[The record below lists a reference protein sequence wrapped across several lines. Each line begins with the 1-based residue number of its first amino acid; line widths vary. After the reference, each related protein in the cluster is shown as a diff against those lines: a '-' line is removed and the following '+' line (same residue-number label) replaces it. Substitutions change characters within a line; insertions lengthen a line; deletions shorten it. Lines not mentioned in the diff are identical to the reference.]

1 MIGQILGGRYQIT
14 AQLGQGGFG
23 ITYTA
28 IDIGRPGNPQCIV
41 KHFKPMSTDPY
52 TLTNAKRLFDT
63 EAEKLERLGN
73 HDQIPRLLA
82 FFEENQQ
89 FYIVQEYI
97 EGHDLAQELIS
108 GQKLS
113 EPIVI
118 QLLQDILEVLNFVHQ
133 QNLIHRDLKPSNIR
147 RRKTDGKIV
156 LIDFG
161 AVKEVTTQFV
171 NAQGQTSLTV
181 AVGTHGYI
189 PSEQTNGKPTF
200 QSDIYAVGIIAIEAL
215 TGINPYP
222 RGFATDSQ
230 TGEIVWRNHSQV
242 SSKLA
247 NIIDKMVR
255 YDYRQRYNSA
265 NEVLQVIKALS
276 RKSSPKKVWFGVG
289 LLILITPV
297 IFWIFSQLNKPKPIF
312 TTYDGVNTGITIKY
326 PSADWQPIKPPG
338 GDFEDEV
345 IRFVPKNQNQQ
356 NKCILEVVIT
366 SHELPKKLLS
376 LEEFKNEALKQI
388 QTNNPN
394 QQVTDASQPSTTLS
408 KFPAY
413 KLTYT
418 RQDGECKL
426 QAMEIGTLRNGK
438 AYFITYTAEEKE
450 YNKYLEVVEEMI
462 NSFAIKAE

>member
-1 MIGQILGGRYQIT
+1 MIGQILGGRYQILE
-14 AQLGQGGFG
+14 QLGQGGFG
-23 ITYTA
+23 ITFTA

-41 KHFKPMSTDPY
+41 KQFKPISSNPY

-97 EGHDLAQELIS
+97 EGHDLTQELIS

-113 EPIVI
+113 EAIVI
-118 QLLQDILEVLNFVHQ
+118 KLLQDILEVLIFVHQ

-147 RRKTDGKIV
+147 RRKSDGKIV

-161 AVKEVTTQFV
+161 AVKEVSTQVV
-171 NAQGQTSLTV
+171 NSQGQTSLTV
-181 AVGTHGYI
+181 AVGTLGYI

-222 RGFATDSQ
+222 RGFTTDSQ
-230 TGEIVWRNHSQV
+230 TGEIVWRTHAQV

-255 YDYRQRYNSA
+255 YDYRQRYHSA
-265 NEVLQVIKALS
+265 NEALQAVKALS
-276 RKSSPKKVWFGVG
+276 PKSPPKKVWFGVG
-289 LLILITPV
+289 VLVLIALL
-297 IFWIFSQLNKPKPIF
+297 IFWIFYQFSNSKLTFI
-312 TTYDGVNTGITIKY
+312 TYEGVNSGITIKY
-326 PSADWQPIKPPG
+326 PSENWQLIKPPS

-356 NKCILEVVIT
+356 NKCILEVVINT
-366 SHELPKKLLS
+366 QELPKKLLS
-376 LEEFKNEALKQI
+376 LDEFKNEALKQI
-388 QTNNPN
+388 QRNNPN
-394 QQVTDASQPSTTLS
+394 QQFTDASQPSTTLS

-413 KLTYT
+413 KLNYT

-426 QAMEIGTLRNGK
+426 QAMEIGTVRNGK

-450 YNKYLEVVEEMI
+450 YNKYLDVVEEMI
-462 NSFAIKAE
+462 NSFEIKVQ

>member
-28 IDIGRPGNPQCIV
+28 IDTGRPGNPQCIV
-41 KHFKPMSTDPY
+41 KQFKPMSVSLY

-118 QLLQDILEVLNFVHQ
+118 QLLQDILEVLNFVHEQ
-133 QNLIHRDLKPSNIR
+133 KLIHRDLKPSNIR
-147 RRKTDGKIV
+147 RRKSDGKIV

-181 AVGTHGYI
+181 AIGTHGYI

-200 QSDIYAVGIIAIEAL
+200 QSDIYAVGIIAIQAL

-222 RGFATDSQ
+222 GGFSTDSK
-230 TGEIVWRNHSQV
+230 TGEIIWRNHAQV

-255 YDYRQRYNSA
+255 YDYRQRYQSV
-265 NEVLQVIKALS
+265 NEVLQAIKTLS
-276 RKSSPKKVWFGVG
+276 RKSAPKKLWFGAG
-289 LLILITPV
+289 LLVLITPI
-297 IFWIFSQLNKPKPIF
+297 IFWIHSQLNKPKPIF

-326 PSADWQPIKPPG
+326 PSTDWQLIKPPG
-338 GDFEDEV
+338 GDSEGEV
-345 IRFVPKNQNQQ
+345 IRFVPKTQNQK
-356 NKCILEVVIT
+356 NNCLLEVVINK
-366 SHELPKKLLS
+366 HELLLS
-376 LEEFKNEALKQI
+376 LYEFKTNALKQI
-388 QTNNPN
+388 QKNNPN
-394 QQVTDASQPSTTLS
+394 QQVTDTSQPSTTLS

-426 QAMEIGTLRNGK
+426 QAMEIGTVSNGK

-462 NSFAIKAE
+462 NSFEIKAE

>member
-28 IDIGRPGNPQCIV
+28 IDTGRPGTPQCIV
-41 KHFKPMSTDPY
+41 KQFKPMSVSLY

-113 EPIVI
+113 EAIVI
-118 QLLQDILEVLNFVHQ
+118 QLLQDILEVLNFVHEQ
-133 QNLIHRDLKPSNIR
+133 KLIHRDLKPSNIR
-147 RRKTDGKIV
+147 RRKSDGKII

-200 QSDIYAVGIIAIEAL
+200 QSDIYAVGIIAIQAL

-222 RGFATDSQ
+222 GGFSTDSK
-230 TGEIVWRNHSQV
+230 TGEIIWRNHAQV

-255 YDYRQRYNSA
+255 YDYRQRYQSV
-265 NEVLQVIKALS
+265 NEVLQAIKTLS
-276 RKSSPKKVWFGVG
+276 RKSSPKKLWFGAG
-289 LLILITPV
+289 LLVLITPI
-297 IFWIFSQLNKPKPIF
+297 IFWIFSQVNKPKPIV

-326 PSADWQPIKPPG
+326 PSSEWQPIKPPG

-345 IRFVPKNQNQQ
+345 IKFVPKNQNQQ
-356 NKCILEVVIT
+356 NNCLLEVVIN

-376 LEEFKNEALKQI
+376 LDEFKNEALKQI
-388 QTNNPN
+388 QKNNPN
-394 QQVTDASQPSTTLS
+394 QQVTDASQQSTTLS

-462 NSFAIKAE
+462 NSFEIKAE